1 MDDDGLGFPNI
12 ELSAGSSV
20 EGCLYMIKQEELDK
34 LDACVGYPEV
44 IYSGPSLSGH
54 SQQRQP
60 SLMWPQCFG
69 TTSMNAFTSPS
80 RQRPPL

>member
-44 IYSGPSLSGH
+44 IYIYQYTILLDSVFQITVLYSVT
-54 SQQRQP
+54 
-60 SLMWPQCFG
+60 WF
-69 TTSMNAFTSPS
+69 MNFA
-80 RQRPPL
+80 